1 MDSLIYLFC
10 PQIFIGL
17 IRLLEGRPLLHR
29 MNGRTVVICDIPWV
43 AQAADAFLS
52 KLFASSYSIAGVN
65 VLSGN
70 PSDHL
75 VHRHTHR
82 VQRGTLLVAGRPDG
96 RLSALTSSEC
106 AVNLSVSQ
114 ACSIQS
120 LGSNAE
126 AVTIGHNPTHVGLA
140 ERDIFIET
148 DRPQFLCERLQDV
161 RTGGNRRSLKMRAL
175 KQRQAFPEGN
185 DLDNSTSSYGGDLT
199 ETSAASEQTATSVW
213 ERLSLKKKAESE
225 DENVVDTSAIKAFY
239 LELRQSRHGGQAERA
254 PSFAF
259 KSKANLTADELSLE
273 EEKID
278 SNRNDPHFTGEF
290 VVRDKRGVLQVLPSE
305 EMYFGETAHRTLVK
319 GAEFEAV
326 ETQDF
331 AMELYESRIV
341 SLQRFVAMTV
351 AHVSPDGQTRSRLFP
366 QDLVWIIGLSN
377 RSISFHCSNCYD
389 CITCEWRCCE

>member
-1 MDSLIYLFC
+1 
-10 PQIFIGL
+10 
-17 IRLLEGRPLLHR
+17 
-29 MNGRTVVICDIPWV
+29 
-43 AQAADAFLS
+43 
-52 KLFASSYSIAGVN
+52 
-65 VLSGN
+65 
-70 PSDHL
+70 
-75 VHRHTHR
+75 
-82 VQRGTLLVAGRPDG
+82 
-96 RLSALTSSEC
+96 
-106 AVNLSVSQ
+106 
-114 ACSIQS
+114 
-120 LGSNAE
+120 
-126 AVTIGHNPTHVGLA
+126 
-140 ERDIFIET
+140 
-148 DRPQFLCERLQDV
+148 
-161 RTGGNRRSLKMRAL
+161 MRAL

-199 ETSAASEQTATSVW
+199 EISAASEQTATSVW

-259 KSKANLTADELSLE
+259 KSTANLTADELSLE

-305 EMYFGETAHRTLVK
+305 EMYFGETARRTLVK

-351 AHVSPDGQTRSRLFP
+351 MFHQMAKRVQDFFP
-366 QDLVWIIGLSN
+366 K
-377 RSISFHCSNCYD
+377 ISFGLLGYRIDRSHSIVRIATTASPVSGDAVNERMKELWEEKTMRKVAEHLYNKWKRRHEEKVAELLKREKQGTTIMD
-389 CITCEWRCCE
+389 YLPGRSKKD